1 MKKITWKR
9 MLSVALAATMVAGVF
24 TGCGKSSSKS
34 NDPDH
39 FSMWIFQTDG
49 AGKYYTDYNDAAAVQ
64 YIEAQTWDTEKGG
77 IGDGESLD
85 FDFQVPVAGSER
97 DNFNTLIST
106 GDYPDLLDLT
116 VSSESAEALADDGI
130 LMDITQDALHINR

>member
-49 AGKYYTDYNDAAAVQ
+49 AGKYYTDYNDSAAVQ
-64 YIEAQTWDTEKGG
+64 YIEAQTWDTENGG

-85 FDFQVPVAGSER
+85 FDFQVPVAGSE
-97 DNFNTLIST
+97 NQITLIHCSPQVIILIFWILRFHLKMQKPWQMT
-106 GDYPDLLDLT
+106 
-116 VSSESAEALADDGI
+116 ESLWI
-130 LMDITQDALHINR
+130 SQNM